1 MRDTQGLALRR
12 AILVA
17 GWLGALAPVSV
28 PAQEPRLP
36 PRHEPRPT
44 VRPGPPGR
52 LEVLIARRARLGLT
66 VNLRATGSDSIGA
79 YVTAITPGGPAA
91 RAGIQSGDLIT
102 RLNGEPLV
110 QPGMNVRSDESAPG
124 IRLVELAARLE
135 PNDTIGI
142 ELRRGTE
149 RKTVQ
154 LVTGDEP
161 ILSWSTLDSAGGSAL
176 GWDDD
181 PEALARSLAE
191 LRRTF
196 KLRGDSVIR
205 IYEPVRVPP
214 PGGRPR
220 AFTFVFG
227 SPLAQLELAP
237 LNPDLGRY
245 FGASRGVLVIS
256 APEESRLGLKGGDV
270 VLAVDGRAATSP
282 THLLRILQS
291 YEDGEAFKLEILRDR
306 RKQVVVGRLAEANGE
321 R

>member
-1 MRDTQGLALRR
+1 VADTQGLAMHR
-12 AILVA
+12 AILAA
-17 GWLGALAPVSV
+17 GLLGALAPAPA
-28 PAQEPRLP
+28 PAQEPGLP
-36 PRHEPRPT
+36 PRHEPRPA
-44 VRPGPPGR
+44 VRAAPPSR
-52 LEVLIARRARLGLT
+52 INVLIARRARLGLT
-66 VNLRATGSDSIGA
+66 VNLRATDSDSIGA
-79 YVTAITPGGPAA
+79 YVTAVTPGGPAA
-91 RAGIQSGDLIT
+91 RAGIRSGDLIT

-110 QPGMNVRSDESAPG
+110 QPGLNVRADESGPG

-161 ILSWSTLDSAGGSAL
+161 ILSWSTLDSSGGPAS

-181 PEALARSLAE
+181 PETTARRLAE
-191 LRRTF
+191 LGRTF
-196 KLRGDSVIR
+196 KRRGDSVIR
-205 IYEPVRVPP
+205 LSELVRVPP
-214 PGGRPR
+214 PGAAPR

-245 FGASRGVLVIS
+245 FGTSRGVLVIS
-256 APEESRLGLKGGDV
+256 VPKQGRLGLKGGDV

-282 THLLRILQS
+282 AHLLRILQS
-291 YEDGEAFKLEILRDR
+291 YEDGEPFKLEIFRDR
-306 RKQVVVGRLAEANGE
+306 RKQVIVGSLAAADGQ